1 MLIKWAQAVRSIW
14 KHIVRTIVLASW
26 YTGII
31 KPIQTQIVG
40 WQEWDKAVCYYPISL
55 HSTSSLRSHCHNV
68 FMGIEQSS
76 LCSRGW
82 LEASLTFCVRSC
94 STFFFFPWGFVVT
107 VMPFFGYLIL
117 LIRRNSR
124 SVPGRKTRYG
134 SSKVIQKYLAVQC
147 WMQWSLNQN

>member
-1 MLIKWAQAVRSIW
+1 MLTKWAQAVRSIW

-31 KPIQTQIVG
+31 KPIQIQIVG
-40 WQEWDKAVCYYPISL
+40 WQERDKAVCYYPISL
-55 HSTSSLRSHCHNV
+55 HSTSSLRSHHHNV
-68 FMGIEQSS
+68 SMGAEQSS

-82 LEASLTFCVRSC
+82 LEAVLTFFVRSC
-94 STFFFFPWGFVVT
+94 STFSLSLKVLGLSNALFC
-107 VMPFFGYLIL
+107 YLVL

-124 SVPGRKTRYG
+124 SVPGRKTGYG
-134 SSKVIQKYLAVQC
+134 SSKVIQRYLAVQC